1 MFESEF
7 WHPAVTADVAC
18 VDLNID
24 HDGIP
29 NPYILLVKRKNEPF
43 KGRLA
48 LPGGFL
54 DENDEDLESCAKR
67 ELFEETNVTLEKGK
81 LHFIKTFSDKD
92 RDPRERV
99 ISNLYYTI
107 IDRNKNMPIGKD
119 DAWKADWY
127 DLNSL
132 NTDELAF
139 DHWLLITAVVQAILD
154 EISLDYDYGIM
165 HKNDVSKET
174 KMIQRLTKIK
184 TNLMRRRAVMD
195 LTALRLLCYK
205 HCNKEI
211 NDLLR
216 QKLSE
221 VNKKLDELLLDNGN
235 RVCFNQPISFYYG
248 REEHKIYGIEKDN
261 DCSTL
266 YVTINNYRKEGDD
279 KEQMQFL
286 PIDVIYEIGRFLTC
300 PLYYRVFY

>member
-1 MFESEF
+1 MFESKF

-29 NPYILLVKRKNEPF
+29 YPYILLVKRKNEPF

-54 DENDEDLESCAKR
+54 DENDKDLESCAKR
-67 ELFEETNVTLEKGK
+67 ELFEETNVTLEDGK

-99 ISNLYYTI
+99 ISNLYYAI
-107 IDRNKNMPIGKD
+107 VDRDKTAPIGKD
-119 DAWKADWY
+119 DAWRADWY

-139 DHWLLITAVVQAILD
+139 DHWVLITTVVQTIID
-154 EISLDYDYGIM
+154 KIDLDYVYGLM
-165 HKNDVSKET
+165 HKKDVSKET
-174 KMIQRLTKIK
+174 KTIQRLTEIK
-184 TNLMRRRAVMD
+184 TNLMRRRVALD
-195 LTALRLLCYK
+195 LSTLRLLCRK

-211 NDLLR
+211 NDLLK
-216 QKLSE
+216 QKLRN
-221 VNKKLDELLLDNGN
+221 VNKKLDELYLNYGDKIL
-235 RVCFNQPISFYYG
+235 FNQPISFSY
-248 REEHKIYGIEKDN
+248 EHKDRNIYGIKKDI

-266 YVTINNYRKEGDD
+266 YVTINDYRKEGD
-279 KEQMQFL
+279 EQEQVQFL
-286 PIDVIYEIGRFLTC
+286 PIDIIYEFDRLLSC
-300 PLYYRVFY
+300 PFSYKVVR